1 MWSFLSLQ
9 LPAFS
14 RKGAQPSALNM
25 TNMTKWVNQNLNES
39 LQTKPAN
46 KDGGQSLV
54 LRLISKHQEY
64 LEQRQRA
71 AEVAAS

>member
-25 TNMTKWVNQNLNES
+25 TKWVNQNLNEF

>member
-1 MWSFLSLQ
+1 
-9 LPAFS
+9 
-14 RKGAQPSALNM
+14 M